1 MTSRSGTVNIIIVLL
16 DITILGLE
24 YSGLY
29 DIQTVYKGL
38 AYSVKLKLEFSI
50 LNRLVELTRGKFN
63 SSNNYNSNERSIQ
76 LDTFDEQ
83 RLKRMAAESDKEQG
97 YEAYITSDG
106 AGTDVVHAI
115 GGHNDS
121 IVITT
126 TQVAIHS
133 ESSGTN
139 KGGVHRFGDWRDN
152 DRDLES
158 LDGVSVGN
166 GAVEENRA
174 RSSAS
179 SQVQLARVET

>member
-1 MTSRSGTVNIIIVLL
+1 
-16 DITILGLE
+16 
-24 YSGLY
+24 
-29 DIQTVYKGL
+29 
-38 AYSVKLKLEFSI
+38 
-50 LNRLVELTRGKFN
+50 
-63 SSNNYNSNERSIQ
+63 
-76 LDTFDEQ
+76 
-83 RLKRMAAESDKEQG
+83 MAAESDKEQG